1 MICGI
6 DESGVGSI
14 IGPMVFAGVAVQ
26 AESSRTLRRWGVADS
41 KTLPCS
47 AVSAIYKRIVGAPQH
62 MLMHRTSTITPR
74 ELDMAAADRLSGGGS
89 GSGSNRRRR
98 NRGARLR
105 EIKISRVADII
116 AKLATACRATNRRME
131 AAYIDS
137 FDADASNLS
146 EDVASAVSSRIKLA
160 TPSTRALETPRIV
173 CQTRAD
179 GTMLPVAA
187 ASIVAV
193 ATYRQRVHKIHR
205 AMTSRGYAV
214 RDTGFFDSEKGGMY
228 RYIYDYYQSHNMLP
242 EFVRAN
248 CRPMRRLVG
257 MCSKEGRAPTACA
270 HALGGPRRL
279 INP

>member
-26 AESSRTLRRWGVADS
+26 AESSRTLKRWGVADS
-41 KTLPCS
+41 KTLTCS
-47 AVSAIYKRIVGAPQH
+47 AVSALYKRIAGAPQH

-74 ELDMAAADRLSGGGS
+74 ELDMAAANRSSGGGS
-89 GSGSNRRRR
+89 SSNRRRR

-116 AKLATACRATNRRME
+116 ARLAAACRAANRRME

-137 FDADASNLS
+137 FDADASRLS
-146 EDVASAVSSRIKLA
+146 EDVASAVSSRIRLA
-160 TPSTRALETPRIV
+160 TPGTRALETPRIV
-173 CQTRAD
+173 CQTGAD

-193 ATYRQRVHKIHR
+193 ATYRQRVHRIHR
-205 AMTSRGYAV
+205 AMASRGYAV

-228 RYIYDYYQSHNMLP
+228 RYIYDYYQSHNTLP

-270 HALGGPRRL
+270 HALGGRAA
-279 INP
+279 